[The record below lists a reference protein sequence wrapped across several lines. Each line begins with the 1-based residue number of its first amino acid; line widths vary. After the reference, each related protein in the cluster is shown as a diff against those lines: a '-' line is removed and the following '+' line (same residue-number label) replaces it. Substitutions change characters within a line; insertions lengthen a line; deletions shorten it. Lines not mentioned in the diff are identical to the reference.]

1 MNEFILCIALFY
13 LFLIL
18 HEFCHLFIYVIHGV
32 AIKRFYVFPFDF
44 KLNHSKK
51 ISVTLFATAGVV
63 IPTFKEINQKEKNII
78 FSSLISAPIMHTI
91 MSTIG
96 IILYTFMSKIIFF
109 YVFAINLL
117 MLISTFIENKYAVG
131 DSLAAY
137 YIYTSHDKANKIYN
151 GLLE

>member
-1 MNEFILCIALFY
+1 MIRRPPRSTQSRSSAASDVY
-13 LFLIL
+13 
-18 HEFCHLFIYVIHGV
+18 
-32 AIKRFYVFPFDF
+32 KR
-44 KLNHSKK
+44 
-51 ISVTLFATAGVV
+51 
-63 IPTFKEINQKEKNII
+63 Q
-78 FSSLISAPIMHTI
+78 
-91 MSTIG
+91 
-96 IILYTFMSKIIFF
+96 FMSKIIFF